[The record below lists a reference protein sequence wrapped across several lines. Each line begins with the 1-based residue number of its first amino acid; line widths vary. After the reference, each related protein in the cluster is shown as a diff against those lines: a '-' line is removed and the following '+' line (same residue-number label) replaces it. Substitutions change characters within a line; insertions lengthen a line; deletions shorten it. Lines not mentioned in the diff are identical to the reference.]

1 MYGVTIP
8 IIVRMNKEKEHAD
21 EKASSIAGEVL
32 GSIRMIVACG
42 AEGRIAKKYSGWVDE
57 AKRRGFKLSPFVG
70 LQFAPLFFTVYATM
84 ALCFW
89 FGFKLYLQ
97 HHFSSVGPIV
107 IVLMSVMMTAFS
119 LSQTAGPIIAIT
131 KAANAATD
139 FFAIIDAPKPV
150 TTGLKAPDASAGEN
164 IVFDSV
170 TFAYPS
176 RPHVKVL
183 DDLSMIIES
192 GKITAIV
199 GASGSGKSTIVGLI
213 ERWYELDES
222 KRYSLPE
229 SAIKEK
235 KAGEEKDTVEVVE
248 EGKIP
253 VPLSGSIFIG
263 EKDLEGVD
271 LKWWRTQIG
280 LVQQEPFIFNDTI
293 RRNVEHG
300 LNGSAWENEDVE
312 TKKTLVEEA
321 CKEAFADEFITRLPL
336 GYETQV
342 GDAGIKLSGGQRQRL
357 AIARAIIKR
366 PKILIL
372 DEATSS
378 IDVRGERLVQAA
390 LDKVS
395 EGRTTITIAHR
406 LSTIKKADSIIVLRK
421 GRVVEQGTHDG
432 LLANED
438 GAYWALV
445 NAQQLSMGDGFQEE
459 SDLIESSTVPLARGM
474 SAASGEANIT
484 DEIAWKPK
492 SFVHSFGLLLVE
504 QTGHWPWYLLLLIG
518 CASAGAAN
526 PVQAY
531 LFAQII
537 HVITYTGQQLQNA
550 SNHWALMFFVLAITV
565 AAAYFVLGFSA
576 TTISVVSSCSTES
589 WILENNANTCTAY
602 FMYISPGILR
612 KYPAQAC
619 SILR

>member
-1 MYGVTIP
+1 VYGITIP
-8 IIVRMNKEKEHAD
+8 IVVRMNKEKEHAD

-70 LQFAPLFFTVYATM
+70 LQFAPLFFAVYATM

-97 HHFSSVGPIV
+97 HHISSVGTIV

-131 KAANAATD
+131 KAASAATD

-150 TTGLKAPDASAGEN
+150 ITGLKAPDASASEN

-183 DDLSMIIES
+183 DDLSMTIES
-192 GKITAIV
+192 GAITAIV

-235 KAGEEKDTVEVVE
+235 KAGEEKDTVVVVE
-248 EGKIP
+248 EGKTP

-263 EKDLEGVD
+263 ENDLEGVD

-293 RRNVEHG
+293 RRNVEYG
-300 LNGSAWENEDVE
+300 LIGSPWENEDAE

-357 AIARAIIKR
+357 AIARSIIKR

-406 LSTIKKADSIIVLRK
+406 LSTIKKADKIIVLRK

-474 SAASGEANIT
+474 SAASGETKIA
-484 DEIAWKPK
+484 DEVAWKPK
-492 SFVHSFGLLLVE
+492 SFVYSFGLLLAE
-504 QTGHWPWYLLLLIG
+504 QTGHWPWYLLLLVG

-537 HVITYTGQQLQNA
+537 HVINTGQQLQNA
-550 SNHWALMFFVLAITV
+550 SNHWALMFFVLAITI

-576 TTISVVSSCSTES
+576 TTISVVSSCVTVS
-589 WILENNANTCTAY
+589 WMLENNANTCTAY

-612 KYPAQAC
+612 KHPAPTR

>member
-1 MYGVTIP
+1 
-8 IIVRMNKEKEHAD
+8 MNKEKEHAD

-42 AEGRIAKKYSGWVDE
+42 AEGRIARKYSGWVEE

-97 HHFSSVGPIV
+97 HHISSVGTIV

-131 KAANAATD
+131 KAATAATD
-139 FFAIIDAPKPV
+139 FFAIIDIPKQV
-150 TTGLKAPDASAGEN
+150 TTGLKAPDASASEN
-164 IVFDSV
+164 ITFNSV

-183 DDLSMIIES
+183 DDLSMTIEA

-222 KRYSLPE
+222 KRQSLPE
-229 SAIKEK
+229 SVIKDK
-235 KAGEEKDTVEVVE
+235 KAGEGKETIAVVE
-248 EGKIP
+248 EAKTPIP
-253 VPLSGSIFIG
+253 LGGSVFIG
-263 EKDLEGVD
+263 DKDLERVD
-271 LKWWRTQIG
+271 LKWWRSQIG

-293 RRNVEHG
+293 RRNVEYG
-300 LNGSAWENEDVE
+300 LMGSIWENESTE
-312 TKKTLVEEA
+312 TKKALVEDA
-321 CKEAFADEFITRLPL
+321 CREAFADEFITRLPL

-357 AIARAIIKR
+357 AIARSIIKR
-366 PKILIL
+366 PKVLIL

-406 LSTIKKADSIIVLRK
+406 LSTIKKADKIIVLRK

-432 LLANED
+432 LLANEG

-459 SDLIESSTVPLARGM
+459 SDLIESSTVPLARGL
-474 SAASGEANIT
+474 SAASGEAKTN
-484 DEIAWKPK
+484 DEVAWKPK
-492 SFVHSFGLLLVE
+492 SFAHSFGLLLFE
-504 QTGHWPWYLLLLIG
+504 QTGHWPWYLMLLVG

-550 SNHWALMFFVLAITV
+550 SSHWALMFFILAITC

-576 TTISVVSSCSTES
+576 TTISVVGFCSTK
-589 WILENNANTCTAY
+589 L
-602 FMYISPGILR
+602 
-612 KYPAQAC
+612 
-619 SILR
+619 